1 MKHLMIAAAA
11 CAAAL
16 ATAGAALA
24 ETQAYTATLAPGAGI
39 TSSGKGAAAVTFDTV
54 SKALTY
60 KVDYEGLSGP
70 ATMAHIH
77 GPADPGANAGV
88 QVPFPTVANPFV
100 GTATLTDAQAAD
112 LQAGKYYVNIHT
124 AANRGGEI
132 RGQLVKK

>member
-1 MKHLMIAAAA
+1 MKSLMIAAAA
-11 CAAAL
+11 FAAL

-24 ETQAYTATLAPGAGI
+24 ETQTYAATLAAGPGI
-39 TSSGKGAAAVTFDTV
+39 TTTGKGTAAVTYDTV

-60 KVDYEGLSGP
+60 KVDYDGLTGP

-88 QVPFPTVANPFV
+88 QVPFTAAGAGFA

-112 LQAGKYYVNIHT
+112 LQAGKYYVNVHT